1 MALLFFTSGLFLTAF
16 LLMQG
21 MLLAAAVQAISS
33 SMGAMALL
41 IFGGEAVEK

>member
-1 MALLFFTSGLFLTAF
+1 VLFFASGLFLTTF
-16 LLMQG
+16 LLLQK
-21 MLLAAAVQAISS
+21 MLLAATVQAISS